1 MVISSVILEEFIG
14 LRSPRDCLYAMYECF
29 VKVIH
34 ILDACIWKLW
44 NSIIYLWMEYIM
56 RPCYIRQGHKAPPH
70 EAELRYSYEGL
81 EEGNIRLRLCTEI
94 TFSESGIHFAVT
106 H

>member
-1 MVISSVILEEFIG
+1 
-14 LRSPRDCLYAMYECF
+14 
-29 VKVIH
+29 
-34 ILDACIWKLW
+34 
-44 NSIIYLWMEYIM
+44 M